1 MAIMPWMYTGSF
13 VRTRREGE
21 EGEFH
26 FREKMVKES
35 EHLAYKDRL
44 SKLGLLCVEK
54 MRLRGD
60 PDDAYKYLKKEEEER
75 DRHFSVASSDR
86 TVSTGTNQNT

>member
-1 MAIMPWMYTGSF
+1 MAIMPWMYTGSL